1 MDIQTITSAGKGHR
15 AIYIYKCKAVQE
27 FGADV
32 YVSFG
37 VISWALVDTD
47 TERTIKPVIVNL
59 NGEAVVVPEE
69 IEYSDDE
76 FGPVAYLG
84 VASPD
89 DDEEVIQEWIEDRY
103 RVQCEE
109 NQ

>member
-1 MDIQTITSAGKGHR
+1 MDIQTITSAGKGYR

-37 VISWALVDTD
+37 VVSWALVDD
-47 TERTIKPVIVNL
+47 DRERTIKPVIINL
-59 NGEAVVVPEE
+59 NGEAVVAPEE

-84 VASPD
+84 VVSPD
-89 DDEEVIQEWIEDRY
+89 DDEEVIQEWIERQY
-103 RVQCEE
+103 SNQFEE
-109 NQ
+109 N